1 MQRLHHKKYRDTLEK
16 LHQAW
21 ERYEE
26 DEITTN
32 QLLRTA
38 SHITGLGPL
47 ERPGDDYTEDDIWVT
62 YYYCDECEVCEQYVF
77 I

>member
-1 MQRLHHKKYRDTLEK
+1 MRLVSANIMQRLHRKNYRETHEK

-38 SHITGLGPL
+38 SHITGLGPS
-47 ERPGDDYTEDDIWVT
+47 ERSGDDYLEDDFWNI
-62 YYYCDECEVCEQYVF
+62 